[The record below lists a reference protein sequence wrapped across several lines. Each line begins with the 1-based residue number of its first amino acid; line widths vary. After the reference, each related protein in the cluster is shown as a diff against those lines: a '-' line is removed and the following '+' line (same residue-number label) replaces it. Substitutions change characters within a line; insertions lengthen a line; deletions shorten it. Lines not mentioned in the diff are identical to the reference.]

1 MSEPRA
7 TQIERA
13 AQSAQ
18 GAEAAPDAVFADRI
32 ALSYEARFLRRKR
45 LVAQGG
51 IGFLVDLPKA
61 ESLDAG
67 DAFVLADGRRI
78 LIEAE
83 PEALIAVRGDV
94 LRMAWHIG
102 NRHTPCQI
110 EGDCLYIQEDKVLAD
125 MLRGLGARLAAVTAP
140 FTPEGG
146 AYGMGRTHAH
156 AHGHTHFG
164 ADGTPQ
170 GGTAHKDLAVPE
182 GAAHEH
188 AHGHSHTH
196 GHAHAQSHDH
206 SHAHPHPHDH
216 SHDHPHDH
224 SHD

>member
-1 MSEPRA
+1 MTEPRA

-18 GAEAAPDAVFADRI
+18 RGQAEPDAVFADRI

-45 LVAQGG
+45 LVTDGG

-110 EGDCLYIQEDKVLAD
+110 EGDCLYIQSDKVLAD
-125 MLRGLGARLAAVTAP
+125 MLRGLGATLAPVTAP

-170 GGTAHKDLAVPE
+170 GGTAHKDLADPE
-182 GAAHEH
+182 GAADDP
-188 AHGHSHTH
+188 AHR
-196 GHAHAQSHDH
+196 H
-206 SHAHPHPHDH
+206 SHAHSHHH
-216 SHDHPHDH
+216 SHDHPHDRPHDH